1 MGNAYDY
8 IIIGA
13 GSAGCVLANR
23 LSENPATKVLLLEAG
38 GDNSHPLVTMPKGMG
53 KLILNP
59 DYAWHYGV
67 EQPRDEGIP
76 ANEVWVRG
84 KGLGGSSAVNGMIYV
99 RGQPDDYDDWAERCG
114 NAGWGWAD
122 MKQAFRAIEDHELG
136 DDGNRG
142 VGGPMHISN
151 GKFRYPLT
159 EEMIEAGE
167 QMGLPRKDDLNGE
180 DQEGIG
186 YFQHNIKNGKRQ
198 SASSVFLKPAMR
210 RANLRVI
217 TGALVDRVLF
227 EQGRATG
234 VAVRVNGVAEFF
246 SSAGE
251 IILAAGAIHSPK
263 ILQHSGIGAGALLQQ
278 LGIGI
283 VADRRDVG
291 QRMRDHLGFSMPYAL
306 VGHKGNN
313 HRFYGLGLA
322 ASAAQYYLT
331 RTGPLATGPF
341 EVGAFFRTEPHLKRP
356 DAQLYVSAYT
366 FARGDSAGLEGDD
379 TFPVQLSDV
388 ERAPGLT
395 VYGQL
400 LNLTSE
406 GQISIASPDPD
417 VPVKIA
423 PNWLSTPAD
432 QHVAVAMIKYMRAYA
447 ARPAIAPFIGEEL
460 VPGGNCQSDA
470 DILRAFRR
478 LGMCGT
484 HAVATCRMGADADS
498 VVDPRLNV
506 RGVEA
511 LRVVDCSVMPSP
523 VSGNTN
529 GPAMALAWR
538 AADIILEDAR
548 R

>member
-1 MGNAYDY
+1 VSDSFDY

-13 GSAGCVLANR
+13 GSAGCVIANR
-23 LSENPATKVLLLEAG
+23 LSENPRNKVLLLEAG
-38 GDNSHPLVTMPKGMG
+38 GSNEHALVTMPKGMG
-53 KLILNP
+53 KLVLDPI
-59 DYAWHYGV
+59 YAWHYPV
-67 EQPRDEGIP
+67 DQPRDEGMP
-76 ANEVWVRG
+76 ASEIWLRG

-99 RGQPDDYDDWAERCG
+99 RGQPEDYEDWSRRCG
-114 NAGWGWAD
+114 NSGWGWAD
-122 MKQAFRAIEDHELG
+122 MKKAFRAIEDHELG

-142 VGGPMHISN
+142 TGGPVHISA

-159 EEMIEAGE
+159 EAMIAAGE

-198 SASSVFLKPAMR
+198 SASSVFLKPAMK
-210 RANLRVI
+210 RANMRVV
-217 TGALVDRVLF
+217 TRALVDRIVI
-227 EQGRATG
+227 ENGRATG
-234 VAVRVNGVAEFF
+234 VAARVNGASQFF
-246 SSAGE
+246 ACAGE
-251 IILAAGAIHSPK
+251 VILCAGAIHSPK
-263 ILQHSGIGAGALLQQ
+263 ILQHSGVGAGTLLQS
-278 LGIGI
+278 LGIDV

-291 QRMRDHLGFSMPYAL
+291 QKMRDHLGFSMPYAL

-366 FARGDSAGLEGDD
+366 FARGDAADMEGDD

-400 LNLTSE
+400 LSLTSE
-406 GQISIASPDPD
+406 GEISITSPDPD
-417 VPVKIA
+417 VPVKIT
-423 PNWLSTPAD
+423 PNWLSTPDD
-432 QHVAVAMIKYMRAYA
+432 QHAAVAMIKYMRTYA
-447 ARPAIAPFIGEEL
+447 KKSAITDVIGEEI
-460 VPGGNCQSDA
+460 VPGAQCQSDA

-484 HAVATCRMGADADS
+484 HAVATCRMGSDAES

-506 RGVEA
+506 RGVDG
-511 LRVVDCSVMPSP
+511 LRVVDCSIMPSP

-529 GPAMALAWR
+529 GPAMAVAWR

-548 R
+548 